1 MLSFHDAASVAASP
15 SAVDD
20 PHLQQLLDDA
30 VRQWA
35 ASNVLNLTHLL
46 ILQPGDTEEAIRET
60 AGFSPLI
67 DPVDGHRFGSPSFT
81 PYWDQLRD
89 HGGWFELT
97 VCVGDSGFAYVLFI
111 ADRPGELLTL
121 CRTYAA

>member
-1 MLSFHDAASVAASP
+1 MLSFFSAASIAASP
-15 SAVDD
+15 AHVPDPRLRELLTEVVAHWKAVGV
-20 PHLQQLLDDA
+20 LD
-30 VRQWA
+30 
-35 ASNVLNLTHLL
+35 LTHLL
-46 ILQPGDTEEAIRET
+46 VVQPGDSEENIREEV
-60 AGFSPLI
+60 GFSPL
-67 DPVDGHRFGSPSFT
+67 VDLEGHRFGSPGFT
-81 PYWDQLRD
+81 PQWDELRD